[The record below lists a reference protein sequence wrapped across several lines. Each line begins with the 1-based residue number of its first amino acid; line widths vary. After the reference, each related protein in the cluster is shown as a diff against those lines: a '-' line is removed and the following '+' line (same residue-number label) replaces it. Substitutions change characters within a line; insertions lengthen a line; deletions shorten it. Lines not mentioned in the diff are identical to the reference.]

1 MSSESSSG
9 PVDEHDVRARED
21 IERRREQARLHNSQ
35 ISEDERDRLRRL
47 HWMHCP
53 KCGCQLSEVQFRLV
67 KVDKCFA
74 CGGVF
79 LDDGELEQLTG
90 KPGWFESMLRFL
102 RS

>member
-1 MSSESSSG
+1 MSSDN
-9 PVDEHDVRARED
+9 PVDEQEARVRED
-21 IERRREQARLHNSQ
+21 IERQRERARLHNSQ
-35 ISEDERDRLRRL
+35 ISDDERERLRRL

-53 KCGCQLSEVQFRLV
+53 KCGSQLSEVQFRLV
-67 KVDKCFA
+67 KVDKCFS
-74 CGGVF
+74 CGGVY